1 MEINAYV
8 PGKATSHDGKK
19 LIKLSAN
26 ENPLGTS
33 QSVQLARKIPSNA
46 AEYPDPDSSELRNK
60 IGQIYG
66 LNPDKIICGT
76 GSDELLNLVAQ
87 GFAGPGDEVLF
98 SSIVFQFT
106 K

>member
-1 MEINAYV
+1 MCPERLPAMTV
-8 PGKATSHDGKK
+8 K

-46 AEYPDPDSSELRNK
+46 AEYFDRFCELRNK

-66 LNPDKIICGT
+66 LNG
-76 GSDELLNLVAQ
+76 
-87 GFAGPGDEVLF
+87 
-98 SSIVFQFT
+98 
-106 K
+106 